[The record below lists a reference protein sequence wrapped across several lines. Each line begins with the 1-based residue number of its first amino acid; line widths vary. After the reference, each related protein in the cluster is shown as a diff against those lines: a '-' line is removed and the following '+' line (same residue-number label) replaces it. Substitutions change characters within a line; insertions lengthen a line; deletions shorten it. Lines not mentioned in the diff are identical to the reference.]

1 MAAMKKKKLRSDSLA
16 DQIDPRTRERMLD
29 TLDEIEKE
37 TKQIRREITPRD
49 ATPRR
54 RGNLIFAWSGT
65 ICCPFHN
72 EKTPSARVK
81 DGQFRCGACRIELS
95 VALMFQTSVGAK

>member
-1 MAAMKKKKLRSDSLA
+1 MKKKKLDSRGLP
-16 DQIDPRTRERMLD
+16 DQIDPRLGEKILD
-29 TLDEIEKE
+29 TVDEIEKV
-37 TKQIRREITPRD
+37 TSSIRSLLIQRGLAPQ
-49 ATPRR
+49 R
-54 RGNLIFAWSGT
+54 RGNLFSAWNGT